1 MITNY
6 LKYLQESQSSN
17 FEIIPYKG
25 VGPIRFSMN
34 RNQVS
39 QALNTK
45 PKKFKKTPSSI
56 ADAFDFIG
64 VHVFYDK
71 LNKCEY
77 IELSGGSGVT
87 FKGQKLFKKGVNFLK
102 SLSKKIKADEKNSL
116 IFEDLGISITYSGNK
131 IKSIGVFK
139 KGYYK

>member
-1 MITNY
+1 MID
-6 LKYLQESQSSN
+6 KYLTYLNESLNAN

-25 VGPIRFSMN
+25 VGPIRFTMN

-56 ADAFDFIG
+56 VDAFDSLGI
-64 VHVFYDK
+64 HVFYNK
-71 LNKCEY
+71 TNKCEY
-77 IELSGGSGVT
+77 IELSGDSGVT

-102 SLSKKIKADEKNSL
+102 SLSKKIKANEKSSL